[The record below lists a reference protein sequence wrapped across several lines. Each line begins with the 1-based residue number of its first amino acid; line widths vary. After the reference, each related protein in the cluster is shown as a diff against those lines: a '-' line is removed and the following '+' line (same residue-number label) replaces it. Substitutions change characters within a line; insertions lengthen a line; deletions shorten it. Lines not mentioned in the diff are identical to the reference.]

1 MRFIRHLTQGLDRRL
16 IANIGWLGS
25 ANVVV
30 KPIWFVFV
38 TAVCMRILGAESYGV
53 FSTALALGTVT
64 ASVSDFG
71 TTRLLI
77 RDLARDRSRSVTV
90 LSSLFAL
97 RFGLTFAGFLLA
109 IVVGYALGY
118 GRGLMLSLIFAS
130 LYALALS
137 MTSFFRGVFQGL
149 EVLKHEAKSLYI
161 EKGLV
166 IVIATILLVR
176 TREPHWVLGGMAA
189 GMWLTLLYLSL
200 VVRKRFVRFVADS
213 IDVSFLRTQ
222 IGVLIPIGLAS
233 LFTLLYMKVDMV
245 MIERMLGDRSA
256 GHYGAAYRI
265 LEAMSML
272 PHIVAFAA
280 VYPRLSSLHSDLAR
294 MKSLLRSSAV
304 ILTVIAI
311 GVSTVLALGAPLLIS
326 LLAPGGDFTA
336 ASPVLQVLV
345 WTYPFVC
352 ANAILY
358 SGLLALNQERVAV
371 FALMA
376 VFIFNAGTN
385 YIIIPVYGVIGSA
398 ATTVITE
405 ILLMFAYIVRLAIV
419 VGNGS
424 GPELSVE
431 SVGA

>member
-1 MRFIRHLTQGLDRRL
+1 
-16 IANIGWLGS
+16 
-25 ANVVV
+25 
-30 KPIWFVFV
+30 
-38 TAVCMRILGAESYGV
+38 
-53 FSTALALGTVT
+53 
-64 ASVSDFG
+64 
-71 TTRLLI
+71 
-77 RDLARDRSRSVTV
+77 
-90 LSSLFAL
+90 
-97 RFGLTFAGFLLA
+97 
-109 IVVGYALGY
+109 
-118 GRGLMLSLIFAS
+118 
-130 LYALALS
+130 
-137 MTSFFRGVFQGL
+137 
-149 EVLKHEAKSLYI
+149 
-161 EKGLV
+161 
-166 IVIATILLVR
+166 
-176 TREPHWVLGGMAA
+176 
-189 GMWLTLLYLSL
+189 
-200 VVRKRFVRFVADS
+200 
-213 IDVSFLRTQ
+213 
-222 IGVLIPIGLAS
+222 
-233 LFTLLYMKVDMV
+233 MV